1 MRNFFAL
8 ACVFLISL
16 TAPAGIDSN
25 FQSQDFA
32 RNLASARD
40 AVKKIVARVTPDPSN
55 DTRIGGEPMDD
66 DDMAIATI
74 DRPSQNGAIDIPQQG
89 GLSDDALLALMPP
102 PPKPAPV
109 IVKPVMYRSSKQVC
123 DTLARAAES
132 NDLPVPFFIRLL
144 FQESRFKPGVVS
156 DAGAQGIAQFMPDT
170 AADVGLD
177 NPFDPL
183 QAIPAS
189 ARLLRSLMQQFG
201 NLGLAAAAYNAGP
214 KRVQDWLAKRGKG
227 KLPEETQG
235 YVKTITGKPVETWT
249 VAAAGVPARRLPRR
263 APCQEAAGL
272 SAWNGPES
280 IPTPSP
286 SPRMQMASASGHAR
300 SRAPI
305 YVRSRVKI
313 AQHGARMIAVIDT
326 GPDAARKTGKPAG
339 RHAHGVKATVQQ
351 LAARQS
357 KAAKSTKTA
366 EAYKHEREKI
376 AQR

>member
-1 MRNFFAL
+1 MRNFLAP

-16 TAPAGIDSN
+16 TAPVGIDSKSP
-25 FQSQDFA
+25 SQDFA
-32 RNLASARD
+32 GTRD
-40 AVKKIVARVTPDPSN
+40 TAKKIVARVTSDEGASN
-55 DTRIGGEPMDD
+55 GKQIDDEPTDD
-66 DDMAIATI
+66 DDVAVAAIGM
-74 DRPSQNGAIDIPQQG
+74 PSQTGAIDIPQQG

-109 IVKPVMYRSSKQVC
+109 IVKPVMYRSREQVC

-156 DAGAQGIAQFMPDT
+156 SAGAQGIAQFMPET
-170 AADVGLD
+170 SESVGLD

-189 ARLLRSLMQQFG
+189 ARLLRSLVQQFG

-214 KRVQDWLAKRGKG
+214 KRVQDWLAKKSGRH
-227 KLPEETQG
+227 LPEETQG

-249 VAAAGVPARRLPRR
+249 VASAGVPARRLPRH

-280 IPTPSP
+280 IPTPLP
-286 SPRMQMASASGHAR
+286 SPRVQLASASGRAQGH
-300 SRAPI
+300 API
-305 YVRSRVKI
+305 YGRSRVKI
-313 AQHGARMIAVIDT
+313 AHRGSRMVAVIDT
-326 GPDAARKTGKPAG
+326 GAAATGKKGKPG
-339 RHAHGVKATVQQ
+339 EHHDHGGKASVQQ
-351 LAARQS
+351 LAARQ
-357 KAAKSTKTA
+357 AKTA
-366 EAYKHEREKI
+366 KGSKSAETHKHTREKI
-376 AQR
+376 AQK